1 MSNSKINVG
10 KMDMLASVLR
20 SIANEIGY
28 VKDSNVCEKAYWEL
42 NKAYLG
48 IFKAV
53 REIED
58 AAGWEDNQ

>member
-1 MSNSKINVG
+1 MKSPSINVG
-10 KMDMLASVLR
+10 KMRMLARILR
-20 SIANEIGY
+20 SLANEVGY
-28 VKDSNVCEKAYWEL
+28 VKDSNVCEKSYWEL
-42 NKAYLG
+42 NKAYLD